1 MMDSV
6 EILVFICLIHIMIT
20 KGGGGNTET
29 ISIFNRTALQRGCV
43 IKAEEAELCQYGLQI
58 TAAKY

>member
-6 EILVFICLIHIMIT
+6 EILVFICLIHIIIS

-29 ISIFNRTALQRGCV
+29 ISIFNRTALQRGCHKSGRSGAV
-43 IKAEEAELCQYGLQI
+43 SIR
-58 TAAKY
+58 AADHGGKY